1 MVDIPWQGQSYDD
14 DDGGGGDGDDVR
26 IHCVVWLV
34 YHDKV
39 RAGMISLRGD
49 SIITSKANS

>member
-1 MVDIPWQGQSYDD
+1 
-14 DDGGGGDGDDVR
+14 
-26 IHCVVWLV
+26 LV

-39 RAGMISLRGD
+39 RAGMISLGGD